1 MLIEVIGVSL
11 DDVIQAIAGE
21 ADRIEL
27 CQSIVEEGLTPS
39 YGLIKSA
46 LHISTIP
53 IHVMVRPHNKSFIY
67 SEHDVKQMV
76 EDINMIRQLG
86 AHGVV
91 FGALT
96 TEGEIDEVVLEKLLE
111 AAGSLDV
118 TFHRAF
124 DLVEDQQQALDT
136 LLQYGKI
143 TTLLTSGGGRSAL
156 DYTNTLANLIERTK
170 DTHLTIMPG
179 GGLRVE
185 DAGAFQEK
193 TQANALHFG
202 SGVRIDSDYEEAVSA
217 SQIKRVRTEIAGI
230 V

>member
-11 DDVIQAIAGE
+11 DDVIQANAGE

-27 CQSIVEEGLTPS
+27 CQSIVEDGLTPS

-46 LHISTIP
+46 LDISTIP
-53 IHVMVRPHNKSFIY
+53 IHVMVRPHNKSFVY

-86 AHGVV
+86 ADGVV

-136 LLQYGKI
+136 LLQYEKI